1 MKLKEFFEQEARE
14 EKLENEKRIYDI
26 YPEDESFFLGS
37 FQINDNILQFLLE
50 IDYDYMTYGY
60 LIPTVENMQSYINRL
75 LDAEIKD
82 INVEQSYSDSNN
94 VLFFTI
100 ILEKITRDVLI
111 EHSKALIQDISCDY
125 DLKSNKLQ
133 SVEATDMRN
142 FIYKTFN
149 ASWRNNHV

>member
-1 MKLKEFFEQEARE
+1 MKLKEFFEQEVRE
-14 EKLENEKRIYDI
+14 EKLENEQRIYDI

-37 FQINDNILQFLLE
+37 FQTNDNILQFLLE

-94 VLFFTI
+94 
-100 ILEKITRDVLI
+100 DLI

-149 ASWRNNHV
+149 ASWGK